1 LVLRESSD
9 EGREARFMDFIIKP
23 GLVPSFKTTLHGKV
37 EEITTRVSLD
47 VYTANNLSVSDTVM
61 KVWRYCEES
70 FAQMHEDHNLEN
82 QIRVEVNQFNLVVV
96 QETVKEFIG
105 WKAKSALKEGG

>member
-1 LVLRESSD
+1 
-9 EGREARFMDFIIKP
+9 
-23 GLVPSFKTTLHGKV
+23 
-37 EEITTRVSLD
+37 
-47 VYTANNLSVSDTVM
+47 
-61 KVWRYCEES
+61 
-70 FAQMHEDHNLEN
+70 MHEDHNLEN